1 MKIGKSKNT
10 SPIFREPKK
19 ACPTTVKSVP
29 VLMSQYRLAP
39 FHRLAGSIGLTRMKR
54 LSQQCTINI
63 VKGNIVKGNS
73 VKGNIVKGNIV
84 KGNIVKSFL
93 PQDRLSIGRQRPT
106 ESIGPSTELVL

>member
-29 VLMSQYRLAP
+29 VLMSQYCLAP

-84 KGNIVKSFL
+84 KSFL

>member
-63 VKGNIVKGNS
+63 VQGNIVKGNS
-73 VKGNIVKGNIV
+73 V

>member
-1 MKIGKSKNT
+1 MEIGESKN
-10 SPIFREPKK
+10 SDPIFREPKK

-39 FHRLAGSIGLTRMKR
+39 FHCLAGSIGLTRMKR
-54 LSQQCTINI
+54 LSQQRTINI
-63 VKGNIVKGNS
+63 VKGNIVKGNT
-73 VKGNIVKGNIV
+73 VKGNIV